1 MKGKKGEPDFW
12 CSQEQVRSGIWGGE
26 AGKQLVLSHTPI
38 TARPLPTT
46 ASYNLQDT
54 VMFTLELTVPISQM
68 KVKTQGSHLSR
79 AAG

>member
-1 MKGKKGEPDFW
+1 MG
-12 CSQEQVRSGIWGGE
+12 
-26 AGKQLVLSHTPI
+26 ALSHTHHCQALLPI
-38 TARPLPTT
+38 T